1 MLKILSMFLSAI
13 FMSAP
18 AAASYEW
25 QAETC
30 RNGEVVVGNFLSG
43 GLAEFV
49 REMVAVEEAVGVEF
63 SDAYWQF
70 TGDRSDRDGYASIS
84 AAQYNGNRHV
94 QVAFESNGVD
104 GEISV
109 IYYTATSC

>member
-1 MLKILSMFLSAI
+1 MTKILMMFMSAI
-13 FMSAP
+13 FMTAP
-18 AAASYEW
+18 ASAYEW
-25 QAETC
+25 QSEAC
-30 RNGEVVVGNFLSG
+30 RNGELVLGNFMSG

-49 REMVAVEEAVGVEF
+49 GEMAAVEEAVGVEF

-94 QVAFESNGVD
+94 QVAFESNGAD

-109 IYYTATSC
+109 IYYTATDC